1 MHPSAHIVLSGIEAC
16 RRVLRQHPG
25 RPVKAVN
32 RRFDYADSA
41 DQPLRLPADRGAEHR
56 WVELRPHTAGIAI
69 QLVDGPR
76 RALAG
81 SVLYPAAAEP
91 AESAGP
97 ADATNGAQ
105 SGAAGG
111 EDPWLGIDPGAI
123 TAPPFLTTLAAA
135 AARALEQLDSF
146 PETLHG

>member
-1 MHPSAHIVLSGIEAC
+1 MHPSVQIVLSGIEAC

-25 RPVKAVN
+25 QPVKAIN
-32 RRFDYADSA
+32 RRFDYIDAADTPSSSA
-41 DQPLRLPADRGAEHR
+41 SAQGTPRR

-69 QLVDGPR
+69 QLVDGSR

-91 AESAGP
+91 ADADPCAQGAGAGAES
-97 ADATNGAQ
+97 
-105 SGAAGG
+105 
-111 EDPWLGIDPGAI
+111 PWLGIDADAI
-123 TAPPFLTTLAAA
+123 TAPPFLTKLAAA
-135 AARALEQLDSF
+135 AARALEHLDSF